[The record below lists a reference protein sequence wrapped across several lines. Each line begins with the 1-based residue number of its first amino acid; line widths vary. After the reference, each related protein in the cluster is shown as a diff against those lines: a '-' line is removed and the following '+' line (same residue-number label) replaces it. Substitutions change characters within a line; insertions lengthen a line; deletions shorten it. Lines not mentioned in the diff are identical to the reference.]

1 MFQITYMILKMYPS
15 GLPKVLLDGTKTTQ
29 VLITIIILLQTQAFH
44 TQAGKHFSEQK
55 KVNRTTLSCYEKT
68 LDYSTKWG
76 VCSPAFLQIN
86 LAIPD
91 LIWDCCILYKYFK
104 YL

>member
-55 KVNRTTLSCYEKT
+55 KSKQNYIKLLWEHSRL
-68 LDYSTKWG
+68 L
-76 VCSPAFLQIN
+76 N
-86 LAIPD
+86 
-91 LIWDCCILYKYFK
+91 
-104 YL
+104 

>member
-29 VLITIIILLQTQAFH
+29 VLISIIILLQTQAFH

-55 KVNRTTLSCYEKT
+55 K
-68 LDYSTKWG
+68 
-76 VCSPAFLQIN
+76 
-86 LAIPD
+86 
-91 LIWDCCILYKYFK
+91 
-104 YL
+104 